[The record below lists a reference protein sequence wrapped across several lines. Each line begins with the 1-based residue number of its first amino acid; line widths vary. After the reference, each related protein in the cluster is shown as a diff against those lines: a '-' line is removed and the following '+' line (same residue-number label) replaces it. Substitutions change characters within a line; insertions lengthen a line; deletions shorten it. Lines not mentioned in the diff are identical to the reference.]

1 MSVRRHKPRPTDLRD
16 GVELELDDLAVS
28 VVTSK
33 GFDFWWEPKAHVVY
47 DSYTVEYRDTLGLW
61 VLKEVHLCGDATGS
75 RIRGLRESIWR
86 KQRSLTLEAVT
97 GILCPFFWSACLQ
110 YDRYPFVVERALI
123 LSLPWITKL
132 GFERKI
138 CEVQNQAFY
147 VLHDGIVI
155 LNCNGAWQFFT
166 KWPLGLIPSSH
177 FLHAEDGIP

>member
-75 RIRGLRESIWR
+75 RI
-86 KQRSLTLEAVT
+86 
-97 GILCPFFWSACLQ
+97 
-110 YDRYPFVVERALI
+110 
-123 LSLPWITKL
+123 
-132 GFERKI
+132 
-138 CEVQNQAFY
+138 
-147 VLHDGIVI
+147 
-155 LNCNGAWQFFT
+155 
-166 KWPLGLIPSSH
+166 
-177 FLHAEDGIP
+177 